1 MRRRRAQFDALV
13 IPQLVSILPHIFLSK
28 FCLLLLL
35 LLLLRVVL
43 LLLLLLVVVAGGS
56 RAYCPILST
65 LEIVI

>member
-1 MRRRRAQFDALV
+1 MRRRRAQCDDLV

-28 FCLLLLL
+28 FCLLLL